1 MVEVIRQ
8 LALVHEVAEIHLS
21 RSTIF
26 RRVKVKTFP
35 QPLRLSTR
43 RVVWQL
49 SDVQRWMAARDRPS

>member
-8 LALVHEVAEIHLS
+8 LLLVHEVAEMVHLS

-49 SDVQRWMAARDRPS
+49 SDVQR